1 MMTSKQTLSPVV
13 VGIDPGVT
21 GAMAAVSAFRR
32 PRELGSPDQTFEPYL
47 DSMMDIP
54 TYEIDKLKHVQ
65 EGPFLA
71 WLREIKAR
79 YGEYDVYIE
88 RAQAAP
94 AQNVSS
100 IFNYGMIFGETLALA
115 SLVARNVIYVSP
127 VVWKR
132 RMLLTPDKERSRNR
146 AIELFGDLDDFKR
159 KRDHNRAEAAL
170 LALYAW
176 KHHTDRHNPE
186 S

>member
-1 MMTSKQTLSPVV
+1 MKHISPVV

-21 GAMAAVSAFRR
+21 GAMAAVSAVSR
-32 PRELGSPDQTFEPYL
+32 PPELGSPDKKVEPFL
-47 DSMMDIP
+47 DSIMDVP
-54 TYEIDKLKHVQ
+54 VDDRSGMKHVDPK
-65 EGPFLA
+65 PFLA
-71 WLREIKAR
+71 WLRELKSR
-79 YGEYDVYIE
+79 YGDFDVYIE

-94 AQNVSS
+94 GQHVVS

-115 SLVARNVIYVSP
+115 SLVARDVFYVPP
-127 VVWKR
+127 VTWKR
-132 RMLLTPDKERSRNR
+132 RMLLTPDKELSRTR

-176 KHHTDRHNPE
+176 KYHTDRFNPE
-186 S
+186 G